1 MTAYSSIPTSKRI
14 DLLDILRGF
23 ALLGILVTNVMEY
36 SIDDSISTPPPE
48 LSVWTIGIVKALTS
62 GSFYPMFSLLFGIG
76 FAVWMDKS
84 MKKNGGVWLF
94 AWRSCVLFFLGY
106 AFAIFIEGNSILIT
120 YALLSIPLLLFY
132 KAGSKVLLISAI
144 VFLSLGIL
152 HQPITQQVQNL
163 RSPEVQALKQN
174 QIRKKVQAYQ
184 AARKEAEKNKTFSS
198 FVRARKLLFSNQLK
212 KVYTLYDNS
221 LPMIFSMFLLGVFC
235 WRKGFF
241 TAVEK
246 HIIFWKKVFWL
257 GLLIG
262 AGGQLFVFVCGI
274 LGYKKVFTPD
284 EDILRYIEIIT
295 NPILTFFYVSL
306 IVLLI
311 HKLKGRHDSIL
322 EALKATGRMPL
333 SNFFLQFIIMAALM
347 YPYGFGLKLF
357 SYQLILVAFCIYLFQ
372 MLLSIWWLKH
382 FIYGPM
388 EWLWR
393 SLTYLKLQSMKKV
406 KQLAIR
412 LFL

>member
-1 MTAYSSIPTSKRI
+1 MTAYSSIPTTRRI

-36 SIDDSISTPPPE
+36 SIDDSVSTPPPE
-48 LSVWTIGIVKALTS
+48 FSVWTIGIVKALTS

-76 FAVWMDKS
+76 FAVWMDKT

-94 AWRSCVLFFLGY
+94 AWRSCVLFVLGY
-106 AFAIFIEGNSILIT
+106 AFVIFIEGNSILIT

-132 KAGSKVLLISAI
+132 KASSKVLLTSAI
-144 VFLSLGIL
+144 VFLLLGIM
-152 HQPITQQVQNL
+152 HQPITKQIESLKSPQVQTF
-163 RSPEVQALKQN
+163 KQN
-174 QIRKKVQAYQ
+174 QIRKQVQAYQ
-184 AARKEAEKNKTFSS
+184 AARKAAEKNKTFSS
-198 FVRARKLLFSNQLK
+198 FVKARKLLFFNQLK

-221 LPMIFSMFLLGVFC
+221 LPIVFSMFLLGMFC
-235 WRKGFF
+235 WQKNLF
-241 TAVEK
+241 TEVEK
-246 HIIFWKKVFWL
+246 YLAFWKKVFWL

-262 AGGQLFVFVCGI
+262 AGGQLFVFVCEI
-274 LGYKKVFTPD
+274 LEYKKVFTSD
-284 EDILRYIEIIT
+284 ENIIRYIEIIS

-311 HKLKGRHDSIL
+311 HKLKGRHNSIL

-333 SNFFLQFIIMAALM
+333 SNFFIQFIIMAALM

-372 MLLSIWWLKH
+372 MLLSVWWLKH

-406 KQLAIR
+406 KQSAI
-412 LFL
+412 